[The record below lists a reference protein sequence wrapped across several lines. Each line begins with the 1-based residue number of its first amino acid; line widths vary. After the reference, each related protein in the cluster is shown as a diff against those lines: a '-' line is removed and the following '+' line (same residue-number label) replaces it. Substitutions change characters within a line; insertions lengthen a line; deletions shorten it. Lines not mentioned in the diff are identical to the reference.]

1 MGAASAAW
9 DRADDSEAAAD
20 RHKCPFEALSRFLS
34 ARGLRYMWR
43 AAISGG
49 GAEGTMQQ
57 RWGLPIV
64 AWPSRLRPNYWDGV
78 ALPLVLG
85 SVVLLAWASRQMG
98 APYRLG
104 QALAISLDPRYL
116 PEYGLRTVLRMAL
129 ALAASLAFSLA
140 YAAFAAKSRRAEKLL
155 IPVLDILQSVPIL
168 GFLSITVT
176 GFIALFPGSLMG
188 YECAA
193 IFAIFTSQAWNM
205 TFSLYQSFIGVP
217 QDLREAARMYHLSP
231 WQSFWQ
237 LEVPFATPQ
246 LIWNMMMSVS
256 GGWFFVVASEAISV
270 NGQDVKLPGIGSY
283 IALAIEQ
290 RDLAA
295 VGYAILAMLVLILI
309 YDQLLF
315 RPLLA
320 WAQRF
325 KVEAVT
331 QDEIEPPWFLI
342 MLQRARLFDVMR
354 SVFDEAA
361 ALLSRLARRAAPR
374 RAGAHRLRFGAA
386 GARWAD
392 LVWNGLLI
400 AGVAYALIDIARFV
414 DSEVGLRE
422 VLHVLLLGLCT
433 LARVVV
439 LIALAALIW
448 VPIGVWI
455 GLRPRLARR
464 VQPIVQFLAAFPA
477 NLFFPVAV
485 VAILRFHLNVEI
497 WVSPLMILGTQ
508 WYILFNVIAGT
519 LALPTDYQFVASNLG
534 VSRFLWWRR
543 LILPAIFPAFV
554 TGAVTASGGSW
565 NASIVAEIVR
575 WGNDT
580 LVATGIGAYIAE
592 ATEKGDFPRI
602 ALGICVLCVYVL
614 LFNRLLWRRLYLLA
628 EERLRLD

>member
-1 MGAASAAW
+1 
-9 DRADDSEAAAD
+9 
-20 RHKCPFEALSRFLS
+20 
-34 ARGLRYMWR
+34 
-43 AAISGG
+43 
-49 GAEGTMQQ
+49 MQQ

-64 AWPSRLRPNYWDGV
+64 AWPSRLKPNYWDGV

-85 SVVLLAWASRQMG
+85 TLVLIGWASRQMSV
-98 APYRLG
+98 PYRVGETLP
-104 QALAISLDPRYL
+104 LSLDPIHL

-140 YAAFAAKSRRAEKLL
+140 YAALAAKSKRAEKLL

-176 GFIALFPGSLMG
+176 GFIWLFPGSLMG

-205 TFSLYQSFIGVP
+205 TFSLYQSFLGVP

-237 LEVPFATPQ
+237 LEVPYALPN
-246 LIWNMMMSVS
+246 LVWNMMMSVS

-270 NGQDVKLPGIGSY
+270 AGQDVKLPGIGSY

-290 RDLAA
+290 RNLAA
-295 VGYAILAMLVLILI
+295 VGYAILAMLVFILI

-320 WAQRF
+320 WGQRF
-325 KVEAVT
+325 KVEAIG
-331 QDEIEPPWFLI
+331 QDEIEPPWFLT
-342 MLQRARLFDVMR
+342 MLQRARLFD
-354 SVFDEAA
+354 
-361 ALLSRLARRAAPR
+361 LLRRVLDGIAMVASRAARRAAPPRGRGR
-374 RAGAHRLRFGAA
+374 RRPLVQPRWVDLFWSGVLLAGS
-386 GARWAD
+386 
-392 LVWNGLLI
+392 V
-400 AGVAYALIDIARFV
+400 YALVEIVLFV
-414 DSEVGLRE
+414 RAEVGWHE
-422 VLHVLLLGLCT
+422 VLHVFLLGLAT
-433 LARVVV
+433 LVRVIV
-439 LIALAALIW
+439 LIALAALVW

-464 VQPIVQFLAAFPA
+464 VQPVVQFLSAFPA

-519 LALPTDYQFVASNLG
+519 MALPTDYQFVASNFG
-534 VSRFLWWRR
+534 VSRWLWWRR
-543 LILPAIFPAFV
+543 LVLPGIFPAFV

-565 NASIVAEIVR
+565 NASIVSEVVR
-575 WGNDT
+575 WGDTT
-580 LVATGIGAYIAE
+580 LVATGIGAYIAAE
-592 ATEKGDFPRI
+592 TEKGDFPRI
-602 ALGICVLCVYVL
+602 ALGITVLCIYVL
-614 LFNRLLWRRLYLLA
+614 LFNRLLWRRLYNLA